1 MVARIRPR
9 LCCTTAT
16 AQPGVV
22 VAACGAGA
30 SGAAGTPPQA
40 PARGGTSPARPDRQ
54 RTVTLL
60 WKTEL
65 YCSSK
70 HAHSRLRLQTR
81 PGVALAP
88 STCAVRLPCSSAARD
103 GRAGTCPGLGALTRL
118 PGPAQPQ
125 RYQPC
130 RSCWP
135 QEPPGKQLVGP
146 QRPPWGSVP
155 SPLPQGA
162 WPAWPLPRAAAAG
175 ADASSSLPHRQSA
188 TSGPGTH
195 AAAPKPLPEVTTAQR
210 QVKGWSTA
218 WAARPADGESPKK
231 HLWSGQNVSRKQN

>member
-1 MVARIRPR
+1 MVARIHPR

-22 VAACGAGA
+22 VAAHGAGA

-54 RTVTLL
+54 RTVTSL

-81 PGVALAP
+81 PRVALAP
-88 STCAVRLPCSSAARD
+88 SACAVRLPCSSAARD
-103 GRAGTCPGLGALTRL
+103 GRAGTCPRLGALTRL

-130 RSCWP
+130 RSCWL

-146 QRPPWGSVP
+146 RAHRGGQCAIPTATGGLASLAPAQGGCCWRGCFQQPAPPAERCVGARDARSRPQTAPRGDNYPEAGEGLEHGLGSPSCRRRVP
-155 SPLPQGA
+155 
-162 WPAWPLPRAAAAG
+162 
-175 ADASSSLPHRQSA
+175 
-188 TSGPGTH
+188 
-195 AAAPKPLPEVTTAQR
+195 
-210 QVKGWSTA
+210 
-218 WAARPADGESPKK
+218 
-231 HLWSGQNVSRKQN
+231 